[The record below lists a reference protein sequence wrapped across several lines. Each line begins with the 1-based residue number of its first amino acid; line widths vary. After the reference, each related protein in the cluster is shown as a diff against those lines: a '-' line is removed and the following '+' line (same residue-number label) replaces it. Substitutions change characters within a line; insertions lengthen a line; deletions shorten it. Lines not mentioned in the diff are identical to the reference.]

1 MENITKKELLFMRL
15 SEFKKV
21 INTSTDKTRRNN
33 LIIRVLYTIE
43 IVFGNVL
50 FGVLLFLNEFYSFEK
65 EIRFL
70 FKQLFGNVAGLV
82 ITIMFFAIIICILT
96 FIYELLFSFA
106 PKVVVL
112 KYVNNKKKK
121 QNKIE

>member
-1 MENITKKELLFMRL
+1 MKNLTKKELLFMQL
-15 SEFKKV
+15 SEFKNV
-21 INTSTDKTRRNN
+21 INTNTNKTRIDD

-43 IVFGNVL
+43 IVFGIIL
-50 FGVLLFLNEFYSFEK
+50 FGVLIFLNEFYHFEK

-82 ITIMFFAIIICILT
+82 ITIMFFAIIVCILMLV
-96 FIYELLFSFA
+96 YELLFSFA

-121 QNKIE
+121 QNEIE